1 LGAYALLAV
10 RMHVCIRPSIKARRS
25 SPLHR
30 RMGRSVYVQVTR
42 TYCTLGESASK
53 RHALSD
59 STARSQCRD
68 YHGCACN
75 DTARQLKRICPVRSD
90 YPQAASDVG
99 GHPDFRKTRNTS
111 SKSLLPVGGVSM
123 ATRME
128 LVRFDLTGR
137 MHLPGDGIQD
147 TTAGSRSQAR
157 SMNVVETRQRTSR
170 NVY

>member
-1 LGAYALLAV
+1 
-10 RMHVCIRPSIKARRS
+10 
-25 SPLHR
+25 
-30 RMGRSVYVQVTR
+30 VYVQITR
-42 TYCTLGESASK
+42 TFCTLGESASK
-53 RHALSD
+53 RHALGD

-99 GHPDFRKTRNTS
+99 GHPNFRKT
-111 SKSLLPVGGVSM
+111 LLPVGGVSM

-137 MHLPGDGIQD
+137 MHLPGDGMQD
-147 TTAGSRSQAR
+147 TTAGPRSRAR
-157 SMNVVETRQRTSR
+157 SMDFVETRERTSR